1 LLYLLGI
8 AMKLSFKVWLPYF
21 PVVACLIQLPS
32 FEGNLLFQFWLNFNL
47 IKTPI
52 RNPILIGNT
61 FPLMEP
67 LVRFSIEIFK
77 LLVSSKIY
85 SSTNLYITK
94 DWGCVHST
102 LYNQLEV
109 TTWLKV

>member
-1 LLYLLGI
+1 
-8 AMKLSFKVWLPYF
+8 M
-21 PVVACLIQLPS
+21 VACLIQLSS
-32 FEGNLLFQFWLNFNL
+32 FERNLLFQFWLNFNL
-47 IKTPI
+47 IETPI
-52 RNPILIGNT
+52 RDPILIGNI

-94 DWGCVHST
+94 DCVHTT
-102 LYNQLEV
+102 LYNQFEV
-109 TTWLKV
+109 TT